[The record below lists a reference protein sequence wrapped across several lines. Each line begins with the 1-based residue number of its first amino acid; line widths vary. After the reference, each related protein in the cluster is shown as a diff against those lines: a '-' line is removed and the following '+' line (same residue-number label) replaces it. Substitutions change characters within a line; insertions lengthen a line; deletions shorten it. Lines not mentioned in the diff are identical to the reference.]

1 MSPIAESNSYNPTQA
16 GEMTPITMKKTEPKL
31 SKGSVIGL
39 TIGAVLV
46 FVAIVG
52 TAFWFW
58 RKRKMQRVSRRKFIA
73 FGEQA
78 GSGSRAGAEEKA
90 PRYEEREKEVVRDE
104 KSLPPHPESPRT
116 LNQDGFLSAVR
127 ASNLTLDL
135 EPSPAP
141 KESLARS
148 SHLQPTTYNPSAT
161 STLQPERGSPNGKS
175 DQQRSTV
182 SSFIPSNTAHK
193 SAASS
198 FFANIPILLDSK
210 EGCCEDCLENREK
223 YRSIFRSSSKASA
236 RSCMC
241 SKKDHASLHS
251 SPEPDRSVSGLSI
264 TRSEVEEELLVGRV
278 PTLMSE
284 RTISGISR
292 ESEWMDELALE
303 KELSKISEES
313 DVKPL
318 QSNPVTFPPRPLFTK
333 KPSSRE
339 NFDFGFRGRS

>member
-1 MSPIAESNSYNPTQA
+1 MIA
-16 GEMTPITMKKTEPKL
+16 I
-31 SKGSVIGL
+31 

-46 FVAIVG
+46 AVAIIG

-58 RKRKMQRVSRRKFIA
+58 QKKKMQSASRRKFA
-73 FGEQA
+73 AMDEQA
-78 GSGSRAGAEEKA
+78 GSGSRAGGEEKA
-90 PRYEEREKEVVRDE
+90 QTYEVREKEVEREE

-116 LNQDGFLSAVR
+116 LKHDESSSAVR
-127 ASNLTLDL
+127 ASIVNLDL
-135 EPSPAP
+135 ESSPAP
-141 KESLARS
+141 KESLGRS
-148 SHLQPTTYNPSAT
+148 SRLQPTTYNPSA
-161 STLQPERGSPNGKS
+161 SSNRHPEQGSSNGKS
-175 DQQRSTV
+175 NPQRSTV

-223 YRSIFRSSSKASA
+223 YRSIFRSSSKSSA
-236 RSCMC
+236 RSCSC
-241 SKKDHASLHS
+241 PKKDHASPHAT
-251 SPEPDRSVSGLSI
+251 PEPDRGVSGLSI

-278 PTLMSE
+278 PTLISE

-318 QSNPVTFPPRPLFTK
+318 RSNPVTLPPRPLFTRK
-333 KPSSRE
+333 LSSKD